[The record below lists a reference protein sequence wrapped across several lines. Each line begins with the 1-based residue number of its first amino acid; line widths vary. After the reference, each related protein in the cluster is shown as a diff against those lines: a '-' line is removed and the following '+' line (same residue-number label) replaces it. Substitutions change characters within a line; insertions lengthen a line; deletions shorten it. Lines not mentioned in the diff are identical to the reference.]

1 MPREP
6 SSIGEEIRHILG
18 IPVDEANLYVA
29 VLRAGKFSPAEGPMK
44 TLAEAMKARGMLILE
59 SGGNSYLPVHP
70 RMAMSNLFRSL
81 EQRPSVERR
90 QKRLAVDR
98 LTLELISYAERETK
112 DTNARIPRA
121 TRKRSE

>member
-1 MPREP
+1 
-6 SSIGEEIRHILG
+6 
-18 IPVDEANLYVA
+18 
-29 VLRAGKFSPAEGPMK
+29 MK